1 MLKSRGQDAVGA
13 SKLGKPGVAV
23 LPTRPLCLDA
33 SADNLRKPDE
43 QHQVD
48 DGLRRANAWD
58 SIIGAT
64 LGPPDTRG
72 HPQTRTLANARNPH
86 SRAKLATSR
95 QQRQAPAADS

>member
-23 LPTRPLCLDA
+23 LPTRHVVPTSRGIWTNRTRLTTV
-33 SADNLRKPDE
+33 SAARTP
-43 QHQVD
+43 
-48 DGLRRANAWD
+48 GD

-64 LGPPDTRG
+64 LGPPPDTRG